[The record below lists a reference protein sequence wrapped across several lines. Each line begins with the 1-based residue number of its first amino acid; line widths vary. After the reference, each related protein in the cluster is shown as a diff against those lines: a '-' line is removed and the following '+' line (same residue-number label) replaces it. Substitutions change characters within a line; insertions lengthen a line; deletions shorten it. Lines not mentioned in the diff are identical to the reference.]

1 MLPTAAQA
9 NGRRWWSNRRESR
22 SGNRHRRAA
31 TATVNNLQLSL
42 SESQLLTT
50 LLGLNATTIQSF
62 SQANSVGR
70 LDASGSTTI
79 EGLTL
84 YGLLL
89 GGVTID
95 GSLFVNPAP
104 NTVLLNIAGLLDTQA
119 DAVGKAFER
128 QGLHVADR
136 GSGEWP
142 AVVVEST

>member
-104 NTVLLNIAGLLDTQA
+104 NTVLLNIAGLKSLSMSRRCWVT
-119 DAVGKAFER
+119 
-128 QGLHVADR
+128 
-136 GSGEWP
+136 GSRRLGSAP
-142 AVVVEST
+142 MRLMSR